1 MAIWLA
7 PSLVAMLLVAQ
18 GSEREQ
24 PATVPSLGLGTEGEQ
39 PLTAP
44 SQGLST
50 PGGERPLSVPSR

>member
-39 PLTAP
+39 PLTAS

-50 PGGERPLSVPSR
+50 PGASGR